1 MALAFALLAYS
12 CEEPIELQLSISPET
27 PQDGPVTPENT
38 MAILAPE
45 VSGQIRSISLSESG
59 KAYNQ
64 AAQGF
69 AFRLLDALYEGK
81 SMVASP
87 LSLQMALSLAASG
100 AQGETLQEILDVLGF
115 GTLGKE
121 GMNEYSQSLL
131 NQLPAVDTSICLQM
145 ANAMVVRNDIKV
157 VDSYRKNLAT
167 YYYANAESLD
177 FSQPEQVMKVVNDWC
192 DQHTHGLIPRI
203 LDEVNPLT
211 LAYLMNALYLKAGW
225 SSPFDPEYQVKKGQD
240 FRKGNETIRVD
251 YLADGGHFSYVD
263 KSSYRVAIRP
273 LGARERYFFAV
284 FLPKEDDGLK
294 AMLSQMASLDLTT
307 LLKEMQTQLLYW
319 QIPKFETASSYDDMV
334 KTLKNL
340 GVKRAFANN
349 AEFDLFED
357 PETGKTILA
366 HIDAIIQKAK
376 ISLDEDGIE
385 AAAATISVMAGDPGP
400 GTPRPEPIEFYADHP
415 FAYLIYEGTS
425 GTILFSGVFDGNEG

>member
-38 MAILAPE
+38 MAVLTPE
-45 VSGQIRSISLSESG
+45 VSGQIRSISLSETG
-59 KAYNQ
+59 EAYNQ
-64 AAQGF
+64 AAHSF
-69 AFRLLDALYEGK
+69 AFRLLNALYEGK

-100 AQGETLQEILDVLGF
+100 AQGETLQEILDALGF
-115 GTLGKE
+115 GALGKD

-145 ANAMVVRNDIKV
+145 ANAMVVRDDIKV
-157 VDSYRKNLAT
+157 VDSYRNNLAT

-192 DQHTHGLIPRI
+192 NQNTHGLIPRI
-203 LDEVNPLT
+203 LEDVNPLT

-240 FRKGNETIRVD
+240 FRKGNGTIRVD

-263 KSSYRVAIRP
+263 KSTYRVAIRP

-294 AMLSQMASLDLTT
+294 DMLFQIAGLDWNDLR
-307 LLKEMQTQLLYW
+307 KEMYSQRLLW
-319 QIPKFETASSYDDMV
+319 QIPKFETASSYDDLV
-334 KTLKNL
+334 KTMNNL
-340 GVKRAFANN
+340 GVKRAFADN
-349 AEFDLFED
+349 AEFDMFED
-357 PETGKTILA
+357 PETGRTILA

-385 AAAATISVMAGDPGP
+385 AAAVTITGMAGDPGP
-400 GTPRPEPIEFYADHP
+400 GTPRPDPLEFFADHP

-425 GTILFSGVFDGNEG
+425 GTILFTGIYDGNQ